1 MQHARRHR
9 PRFPRRFEALTIAI
23 VAFLTNAGIAAQDA
37 QDTSEPGPVD
47 RADVST
53 PEEARAWLRMQMLDV
68 LGSTAGGGL
77 DEAAFDRWFDAL
89 DANWM
94 RALADGTLTEDA
106 DVDHP
111 IFDNTWWPAGLTERG
126 VPMPAEPKDLD
137 ERVREPWEWAGEQQR
152 LVWEAQRPVPGAAN
166 RWPDIFALVSRYDAT
181 FEAEVQRV
189 QETFALQGDAYSA
202 ARGLIERWPDMLE
215 EDRLALESHPGLER
229 LMEAIDASLASIDAR
244 IAEASEPLT
253 SADPAAVYLVPIP
266 PPIAF
271 TVPVEKL
278 GPARSLGRYL
288 AGRVAVALEE
298 ERFEDAAADLA
309 LALEVANAYARVPGK
324 LPALVS
330 WDIARRSVRG
340 FIENASGWSIPLED
354 LRRLDA
360 ALDRF
365 VPLPPAYGIRGG
377 ANECYAATDDFY
389 RQVRATVPRNEG
401 LRNSMMDLSR
411 AVGILTSRG
420 NQMALVRE
428 AFEAMAVRADK
439 QYETTEI
446 DAAYA
451 RALHVLA
458 WLDSPEGQREMG
470 GTRLPVLGILLPAV
484 GRYMQSHEA
493 LTQHRHGAA
502 LLLAIEIHR
511 AEQSVLPASLTDLP
525 EHAFRF
531 GTAMP
536 ARLRDDSPIRY
547 HVLDEAGKGFGEGY
561 VLYAVGVDGVDNGGL
576 SHPDYPES
584 VLTGSGRADG
594 YDYVF
599 NPPGR

>member
-1 MQHARRHR
+1 MVHTTMMSGLR
-9 PRFPRRFEALTIAI
+9 LGVAI
-23 VAFLTNAGIAAQDA
+23 GLLASAVATAQDA
-37 QDTSEPGPVD
+37 P
-47 RADVST
+47 ADAEDAPSQIRT
-53 PEEARAWLRMQMLDV
+53 PDEAREWLRDEMVRV
-68 LGSTAGGGL
+68 LGDMAGGSF
-77 DEAAFDRWFDAL
+77 DDAAFNRWFDAL
-89 DANWM
+89 DEPWM
-94 RALADGTLTEDA
+94 QAMADGTLAEDG

-126 VPMPAEPKDLD
+126 VPMPAKPKDLD

-152 LVWEAQRPVPGAAN
+152 LVWEAQRPGPGAAN

-189 QETFALQGDAYSA
+189 QESFALRGDAYSA
-202 ARGLIERWPDMLE
+202 ARGVIERLPDMLE
-215 EDRLALESHPGLER
+215 EDRLALEAHPERER
-229 LMEAIDASLASIDAR
+229 LMEAIDTSLASIDAR
-244 IAEASEPLT
+244 IAEVSEPLT

-266 PPIAF
+266 PSIAF

-309 LALEVANAYARVPGK
+309 LAIEVANAYARVPSMIA
-324 LPALVS
+324 ALVS
-330 WDIARRSVRG
+330 WDIARRSLRSV
-340 FIENASGWSIPLED
+340 IDNASGKVVPAED
-354 LRRLDA
+354 LRRMDA

-365 VPLPPAYGIRGG
+365 APLPPSYAIRGG
-377 ANECYAATDDFY
+377 ANECYAAVDDFY
-389 RQVRATVPRNEG
+389 RQVRATVPRSEG

-411 AVGILTSRG
+411 AAGILTSRG

-446 DAAYA
+446 DAAYG
-451 RALHVLA
+451 RALHMLA

-536 ARLRDDSPIRY
+536 ARLHDDSPIRY

-561 VLYAVGVDGVDNGGL
+561 VLYAVGADGVDNGGL
-576 SHPDYPES
+576 SHPDYPEP